1 MLAGVLHMPGD
12 LRVEEVADPV
22 PSAGEVL
29 VEVAYNGLCGTDA
42 TEYSKGPMMVPLT
55 TPHPGSGHVGP
66 TILGHEFVGRVVSAG
81 AAAQE
86 WVGKRVASGAGVSCG
101 SCAWCVRGRTNLCQ
115 SYYTLG
121 LSTHGGLAQRVCAPA
136 STLAEIPSDL
146 PDVEAALAQPLAV
159 GLHAVTRS
167 GAAPG
172 ETLVVMGAGAIGSF
186 ILAGLCGHDGEVVVV
201 DIDAP
206 RLVAAQ
212 ELGAT
217 RTIQIEPG
225 TSGAELASEIGR
237 PVDLVIESAGAP
249 GSATRA
255 LDLVMR
261 GGRVLLVGL
270 SKEPQELALAGVVLR
285 EIDIATTVAHV
296 CATDLPRALDLLR
309 ERPLG
314 SLLGVKEVPLE
325 AVVEQGLRPLVAGTA
340 GGKILVAP
348 SRG

>member
-1 MLAGVLHMPGD
+1 MLAGVLYSAGD
-12 LRVEEVADPV
+12 LRVEDVPEPV
-22 PSAGEVL
+22 PADGEVL
-29 VEVAYNGLCGTDA
+29 VEVSYNGLCGTDA

-55 TPHPGSGHVGP
+55 TRHPGSGHLGP
-66 TILGHEFVGRVVSAG
+66 TVLGHEFVGRVVAAG
-81 AAAQE
+81 AGTQE

-101 SCAWCVRGRTNLCQ
+101 SCAWCLRGRTNLCQ

-121 LSTHGGLAQRVCAPA
+121 LSTHGGLAERVCAPA

-146 PDVEAALAQPLAV
+146 TDVEAALAQPLAV

-172 ETLVVMGAGAIGSF
+172 ETVLVMGAGAIGSF
-186 ILAGLCGHDGEVVVV
+186 ILAGLSGHDGEVVVA
-201 DIDAP
+201 DIDPA
-206 RLVAAQ
+206 RLAAAM

-225 TSGAELASEIGR
+225 TSAAELGSQVGQ

-249 GSATRA
+249 GSAAKA
-255 LDLVMR
+255 LDLVAR

-285 EIDIATTVAHV
+285 EVDIATTVAHV

-314 SLLGVKEVPLE
+314 RLLGVTEVPLD
-325 AVVEQGLRPLVAGTA
+325 AVVEQGLRPLAAGTA